1 MLLEDN
7 IYDVSINVIRSFK
20 IEKFNIKF
28 CINLIEQASKFSQWR
43 IRYEAI
49 KKLKEIISLFI
60 ENKETNININS

>member
-1 MLLEDN
+1 ME
-7 IYDVSINVIRSFK
+7 IYHGSTVIVEKPEIK

-49 KKLKEIISLFI
+49 KKLKEIIYNL
-60 ENKETNININS
+60 